1 MTNTVKVKYVGK
13 KPFAIDNVS
22 GSRKQWHGNGDVQE
36 VTDAQAKVLIK
47 YPDQWALVDLA
58 DMARVNAPVSIQ
70 STDEDGDSVAID
82 PNALSK
88 PLERMSKAELVAYA
102 SEKLGQK
109 LDARKSTKGMIDQIE
124 EWLAEGRD

>member
-1 MTNTVKVKYVGK
+1 MSNLVPVVYVGN
-13 KPFAIDNVS
+13 KPHAFDNIAHS
-22 GSRKQWHGNGDVQE
+22 GKSWQGKGDVQE

-58 DMARVNAPVSIQ
+58 DMARVTAPVSIQ
-70 STDEDGDSVAID
+70 ATDEDGDSVAID
-82 PNALSK
+82 PDALNK

>member
-36 VTDAQAKVLIK
+36 VTDAQAKVLTK

-70 STDEDGDSVAID
+70 ATDEDGDSVAID
-82 PNALSK
+82 PDALNK
-88 PLERMSKAELVAYA
+88 PLERMSKAELAA
-102 SEKLGQK
+102 LAKQSWDKE
-109 LDARKSTKGMIDQIE
+109 LDPAMTKKAMIDQIE
-124 EWLAEGRD
+124 EWQHELGA

>member
-1 MTNTVKVKYVGK
+1 MSNLVPVVYVGN
-13 KPFAIDNVS
+13 KPHAFDNVAHS
-22 GSRKQWHGNGDVQE
+22 GKSWQGKGDVQE
-36 VTDAQAKVLIK
+36 VTDAQAKVLTK

-70 STDEDGDSVAID
+70 ATDEDGDSVAID
-82 PNALSK
+82 PDALNK

>member
-36 VTDAQAKVLIK
+36 VTDAQAKVLTK

-70 STDEDGDSVAID
+70 ATDEDGDSVAID
-82 PNALSK
+82 PDDLKK
-88 PLERMSKAELVAYA
+88 PLEKMNKAELSALA
-102 SEKLGQK
+102 KQSWDKK
-109 LDARKSTKGMIDQIE
+109 LDPAMTKKAMIDQIE
-124 EWLAEGRD
+124 EWQHELGA